1 MVVKECPSR
10 ASLFFLLLCFE
21 TLKQKRGFRKMEN
34 KELIDRTQKF
44 IDELD
49 LPKTIFCRHIGIT
62 PQYLRMWMQGER
74 KLSETKRNA
83 IEQFLIRFG
92 H

>member
-1 MVVKECPSR
+1 M
-10 ASLFFLLLCFE
+10 
-21 TLKQKRGFRKMEN
+21 KMEN